1 MSSEQSVAVA
11 VQWSVVSDYAELVDG
26 VKQKVNNM
34 KDILQKAWYFGL
46 GVFDFTREKVE
57 PLVDE
62 MVRRG
67 EISQQESPEAVKE
80 LLGRAQEAQ
89 AAVVDKVKELVNKA
103 LAEARPAKAADLEAL
118 EKRVAALEE
127 EVRKLKGDG

>member
-1 MSSEQSVAVA
+1 
-11 VQWSVVSDYAELVDG
+11 
-26 VKQKVNNM
+26 M

-57 PLVDE
+57 PLVEE

-80 LLGRAQEAQ
+80 LLARAQEVQ
-89 AAVVDKVKELVNKA
+89 ADLWEKIKELVNKA

-118 EKRVAALEE
+118 EQRVAALEE
-127 EVRKLKGDG
+127 EVRKLKGQG

>member
-1 MSSEQSVAVA
+1 
-11 VQWSVVSDYAELVDG
+11 
-26 VKQKVNNM
+26 M

-46 GVFDFTREKVE
+46 GVCDFTREKVE
-57 PLVDE
+57 PLVEE

-80 LLGRAQEAQ
+80 LLGRAQEVQ

-118 EKRVAALEE
+118 EQRVAALEE
-127 EVRKLKGDG
+127 EVRKLKGKG

>member
-1 MSSEQSVAVA
+1 
-11 VQWSVVSDYAELVDG
+11 
-26 VKQKVNNM
+26 M
-34 KDILQKAWYFGL
+34 KDILQKVWYFGL

-67 EISQQESPEAVKE
+67 EISQQDSPEAVKE
-80 LLGRAQEAQ
+80 LLARAQEIQ
-89 AAVVDKVKELVNKA
+89 ADLWEKIKELVNKA

-118 EKRVAALEE
+118 AQRVAALEA
-127 EVRKLKGDG
+127 EVKKLKGDR

>member
-1 MSSEQSVAVA
+1 
-11 VQWSVVSDYAELVDG
+11 
-26 VKQKVNNM
+26 M
-34 KDILQKAWYFGL
+34 KDILQKAWLFGL

-57 PLVDE
+57 TVVDE

-89 AAVVDKVKELVNKA
+89 AALVEKVKELVNKA

-118 EKRVAALEE
+118 EQRVAALEA
-127 EVRKLKGDG
+127 EVKRLKGS